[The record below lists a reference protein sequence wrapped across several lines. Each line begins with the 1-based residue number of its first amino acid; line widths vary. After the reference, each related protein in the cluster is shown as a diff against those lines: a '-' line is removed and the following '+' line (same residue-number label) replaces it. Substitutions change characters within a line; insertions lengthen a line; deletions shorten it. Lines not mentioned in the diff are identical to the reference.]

1 MECEPLWEAVPL
13 WEWVLFGVRALPGE
27 VLHPRLGKA
36 LAQLKRFSLEPRY
49 KGGSRE
55 ARRLAEAVLGL
66 VDRLLTP
73 AHADVFP
80 PDPYLLLPP
89 VAWRWVAWWTR
100 LPGDLPGGALPN
112 PSLSLQAWYAF
123 LGGAGQGGT
132 GWRYPVAD
140 PEMGRLFFSRA
151 TQVPFLHTEVKM
163 EATGQALLYLGTPVA
178 RLQGAGGNPW
188 DVEVELQGEGRRFC
202 LALKLLGKPRCSLGM
217 RRWMPLWFAWA
228 DRVWERERKAV
239 GLFPPRPPD
248 PDLLSELLRQTLF
261 SQVHPTGLEEHWRDL
276 KGRGSMESKGG
287 RHHQTF
293 GILLPRPLVNNLIEL
308 LQDDGADARAKEKL
322 RRALWAIAIMNL
334 GQAIEMT
341 SEVRLSRWDTVTGLM
356 EEIAEQLEEGELRLG
371 CKQRETERFVRL
383 FAQLLPSGAGDLP
396 QEPSQAL
403 LGGGSYEKE
412 LARVLRAAKDLFPPN
427 FRFRDFL
434 RRNPQPGEGWGKGK
448 GGGADLS
455 VIVQQGMGLALILLV
470 GGPYT
475 LALALRNEIID
486 EDYECDGRLP
496 YICLSVLVFP
506 PVEIH
511 RLPTLWGEGDREP
524 ADWAISVQAVYAW
537 VRGDSPGVLGCREEE
552 GTRGREVDSA
562 EGFALGHLLNHRAI
576 LQRKDGPRGR
586 LVVKPCGKKNS
597 KICLMVRDPSD
608 PYESTIA
615 LFAPSS
621 RLAQT
626 PIHPDITIKRVVL
639 GGICFKRGKSQ
650 KGLLDFLDERF
661 CGFLQEHE
669 EMLQEYGGA
678 LPLWGSL
685 GDVFWE
691 TVRKSLEEFWG
702 ITSFGPA

>member
-1 MECEPLWEAVPL
+1 
-13 WEWVLFGVRALPGE
+13 
-27 VLHPRLGKA
+27 
-36 LAQLKRFSLEPRY
+36 
-49 KGGSRE
+49 
-55 ARRLAEAVLGL
+55 
-66 VDRLLTP
+66 
-73 AHADVFP
+73 
-80 PDPYLLLPP
+80 
-89 VAWRWVAWWTR
+89 
-100 LPGDLPGGALPN
+100 
-112 PSLSLQAWYAF
+112 
-123 LGGAGQGGT
+123 
-132 GWRYPVAD
+132 
-140 PEMGRLFFSRA
+140 
-151 TQVPFLHTEVKM
+151 
-163 EATGQALLYLGTPVA
+163 
-178 RLQGAGGNPW
+178 
-188 DVEVELQGEGRRFC
+188 
-202 LALKLLGKPRCSLGM
+202 
-217 RRWMPLWFAWA
+217 
-228 DRVWERERKAV
+228 
-239 GLFPPRPPD
+239 
-248 PDLLSELLRQTLF
+248 
-261 SQVHPTGLEEHWRDL
+261 
-276 KGRGSMESKGG
+276 MESKGG

-293 GILLPRPLVNNLIEL
+293 GILLPRPLVNNLIEF

-371 CKQRETERFVRL
+371 CEQRERETRRFVRL

-396 QEPSQAL
+396 QEPSH

-448 GGGADLS
+448 GEGADLS

-470 GGPYT
+470 GGPHT
-475 LALALRNEIID
+475 LASALRNEID

-496 YICLSVLVFP
+496 YICLSDLVFP
-506 PVEIH
+506 PVMEIH
-511 RLPTLWGEGDREP
+511 LPLTLWGEGDREP
-524 ADWAISVQAVYAW
+524 ADWVISVQAVYAW
-537 VRGDSPGVLGCREEE
+537 VRGDSPGALGPEEKGTLGKE
-552 GTRGREVDSA
+552 GGSA
-562 EGFALGHLLNHRAI
+562 EGFALRHLINHRVI
-576 LQRKDGPRGR
+576 RQGKDSPRGR

-597 KICLMVRDPSD
+597 MICLMVQDPSD
-608 PYESTIA
+608 PYESAIA

-621 RLAQT
+621 QLAQT

-661 CGFLQEHE
+661 FGFVREHE

-691 TVRKSLEEFWG
+691 TVRKILEEFWG